1 MMFNK
6 SFFIKGNKT
15 SKIKEYNNLSMRE
28 KLFDY
33 HKRNSKCNINVALYW
48 NESISSTEQKEDH
61 DFSQEASNIYMQAYI
76 HVW

>member
-33 HKRNSKCNINVALYW
+33 HKRNSKCNINVALY
-48 NESISSTEQKEDH
+48 
-61 DFSQEASNIYMQAYI
+61 
-76 HVW
+76 